1 MTVTGPVPTDSI
13 HFTLP
18 HEHLYTRFWEIDGRF
33 DSPHLIEDDDV
44 LSDELA
50 RFTEQGGD
58 CVVELTLPDIGR
70 RPERLRALSQR
81 TGISIVMGCGWY
93 RRLYYLPEEG
103 LDRRPVRALAE
114 QLLQEITE
122 GVGPDHIRPGIIGEI
137 GCEKSWVSPV
147 EERVHRAAARAQ
159 RETGLSLVTHS
170 RLSEVALEQ
179 LVIFEDE
186 GADLS
191 RVVVGH
197 CDSHPYLDYY
207 LRLVERGVKLSFD
220 NIGSAT
226 TLGHKPTGRHHERLV
241 DLIVRL
247 IDRGHAD
254 RILLSHDICE
264 SFQLTYYGG
273 PGFGFLADHFLPM
286 LWDRGVPRDV
296 TDGITIGNPR
306 RMLAVPRRDHGSGS
320 RSTSA

>member
-1 MTVTGPVPTDSI
+1 MTVRGPIDPSSI
-13 HFTLP
+13 GYTLP

-33 DSPHLIEDDDV
+33 DSPHLLDDDDV
-44 LSDELA
+44 MAEELRVFQA
-50 RFTEQGGD
+50 QGGN
-58 CVVELTLPDIGR
+58 CLIELTLPDIGR

-81 TGISIVMGCGWY
+81 TGLSIVMGCGWY

-103 LDRRPVRALAE
+103 LDRRPVRELAAE
-114 QLLQEITE
+114 LLREIRE
-122 GVGPDHIRPGIIGEI
+122 GVGDTGIRPGVIGEI
-137 GCEKSWVSPV
+137 GCEKAWVAPV

-159 RETGLSLVTHS
+159 RESGLGLVTHS

-179 LVIFEDE
+179 LTIFEDE

-207 LRLVERGVKLSFD
+207 LKVLGRGAWLSFD

-226 TLGHKPTGRHHERLV
+226 TLGHAPTGKHHDRLAN
-241 DLIVRL
+241 LIVEL
-247 IDRGHAD
+247 IHRGFGD

-264 SFQLTYYGG
+264 SFQLRYYGG
-273 PGFGFLADHFLPM
+273 PGFGFLAEFFLPM
-286 LWDRGVPRDV
+286 LRAHGLGDADITQLTRD
-296 TDGITIGNPR
+296 NPR
-306 RMLAVPRRDHGSGS
+306 RWLTI
-320 RSTSA
+320 TS